1 MAFDSHPR
9 TLGFRAVAYER
20 YDSDVIVAD
29 FTPKM
34 TSCSY
39 STRVHG
45 GCHQAQ
51 LSLRLPATQAV
62 RYVNQEIPLFFAHL
76 VITEGLEWRWEGR
89 ITAVTIGGQRGS
101 THLNLSAS
109 GYWASIRDEE
119 IRESITYTGLRADEI
134 MCELLRTFCPS
145 VVIRNCVDVV
155 PGVLESFEVFPQ
167 RYTQDVIVNDLAR
180 LGDENLGR
188 YYATIQEGREF
199 HYRRVDDAFHKW
211 GLRLNESDRWSL
223 GRSVR
228 DSRGTVYPTSTP
240 SATTTSRLWATTWP
254 TRTVALELPDVDP
267 GKQRAAAQARAD
279 ELGRVRD
286 SAGQFVLTD
295 QHHPAPIA
303 HNHLG
308 SPRAAIS
315 AGDIMELSLGRVDLG
330 EVIVGQTNY
339 DLFTDQVTIVPD
351 QTPLQTLAGR

>member
-1 MAFDSHPR
+1 MA
-9 TLGFRAVAYER
+9 
-20 YDSDVIVAD
+20 
-29 FTPKM
+29 
-34 TSCSY
+34 
-39 STRVHG
+39 

-134 MCELLRTFCPS
+134 MCELLRTFSPS

-199 HYRRVDDAFHKW
+199 HYRRVDNAFHKW
-211 GLRLNESDRWSL
+211 RVRLDESDRWSL

-228 DSRGTVYPTSTP
+228 DSRGTRLSDFNPIGDHHKPPLGHHVADADGCVRVARRGSREAEGGGP
-240 SATTTSRLWATTWP
+240 SEGGRVGAGEGFSRP
-254 TRTVALELPDVDP
+254 V
-267 GKQRAAAQARAD
+267 RAD
-279 ELGRVRD
+279 GPASSGAD
-286 SAGQFVLTD
+286 SAQPHRKSPGCHQRRGHHGAFVGAGGPRRGDRWSD
-295 QHHPAPIA
+295 Q
-303 HNHLG
+303 L
-308 SPRAAIS
+308 
-315 AGDIMELSLGRVDLG
+315 
-330 EVIVGQTNY
+330 
-339 DLFTDQVTIVPD
+339 
-351 QTPLQTLAGR
+351 